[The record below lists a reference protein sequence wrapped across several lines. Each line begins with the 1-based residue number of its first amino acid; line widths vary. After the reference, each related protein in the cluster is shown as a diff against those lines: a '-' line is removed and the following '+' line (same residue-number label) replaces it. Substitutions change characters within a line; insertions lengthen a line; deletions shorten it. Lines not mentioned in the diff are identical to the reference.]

1 MLSLCCCMPAFSSC
15 SAFSLRWLLLEAQ
28 ALGWMGCGSHR
39 AWAYLP
45 HGIWDLPGPG
55 IKLVSP
61 SLEGRFLT
69 SGMPGKPG
77 ISAVLKTVS
86 PQTPKGIHRIDWES
100 LEKISFIGQNWG
112 RDSVTQEHPQRP
124 CSLSSLQNKSLC
136 VCVCVCVCVVKGSN
150 EHTHPQGAGQ
160 NPEGW
165 GMEEETTKP
174 LHLQKEQ
181 GYILGSEILTKP
193 HPWDSWTPGPTNTEA
208 YSENTHPCY
217 SPRNIN

>member
-1 MLSLCCCMPAFSSC
+1 MGLLAPWHLGSSWT
-15 SAFSLRWLLLEAQ
+15 R
-28 ALGWMGCGSHR
+28 
-39 AWAYLP
+39 
-45 HGIWDLPGPG
+45 D
-55 IKLVSP
+55 
-61 SLEGRFLT
+61 
-69 SGMPGKPG
+69 
-77 ISAVLKTVS
+77 
-86 PQTPKGIHRIDWES
+86 QTG
-100 LEKISFIGQNWG
+100 ISFIGRQILNQWNAREAWHQCCLEDCFTTNSKG
-112 RDSVTQEHPQRP
+112 YSQDRLREPRENLLHRAELRERFSDTGTSTETLF
-124 CSLSSLQNKSLC
+124 SLFPAEQKL

-150 EHTHPQGAGQ
+150 ERTHPQGAGQ